1 MPEYRYCDYCGRVM
15 HTNHYCRNR
24 EGLIEGNSDE

>member
-15 HTNHYCRNR
+15 HTNHYCKNR
-24 EGLIEGNSDE
+24 EGVTDE